1 MKLIVDKNDSGKTRT
16 LIQHSLDTGIP
27 IFVLYDNKAEALRTK
42 SRSYFGKTVAV
53 VTPNDFATGSY
64 TGEILVD
71 DMDKAFTALLAAY
84 LHTYDFNVVGATL
97 TED

>member
-1 MKLIVDKNDSGKTRT
+1 MRLIVDKNDSGKTRT

-42 SRSYFGKTVAV
+42 SRSYFGKTVSV
-53 VTPNDFATGSY
+53 VTPYDFTSGNY

-71 DMDKAFTALLAAY
+71 DLDKAFNALLAAY
-84 LHTYDFNVVGATL
+84 LHSYEFNVVGATL